1 MQFAELGIKDLSQY
15 VDSMIIIPNQQ
26 IQKVLPKNATLLM
39 LLLLPMTYYVTLLWA
54 SQI

>member
-26 IQKVLPKNATLLM
+26 IQKVLPKM
-39 LLLLPMTYYVTLLWA
+39 QRY
-54 SQI
+54 